1 MSSEFTGIA
10 NKLREICKGW
20 TQNKEIV
27 KDHVHPHESLSCSSA
42 LAQPLPEI
50 SLTNTDADCFRRD
63 VAKPSNSSTIGR
75 ASPTI
80 LRGAGTPVVIPVI
93 GACRDLSACLRR
105 RFRRSLSRLPY
116 L

>member
-42 LAQPLPEI
+42 LGNTLHIYRIIFLSGVKRSRIRTGRRISAQPLPEI

-75 ASPTI
+75 PSPTI
-80 LRGAGTPVVIPVI
+80 LR
-93 GACRDLSACLRR
+93 
-105 RFRRSLSRLPY
+105 
-116 L
+116 